1 MSWTRSPRPT
11 SPDAVRALHS
21 LTNLKPRDVPLR
33 VALRNTMAVVAPLA
47 IGIATGH
54 QAAGLAVS
62 SGALNTM
69 FSDQPGPYLLRMARM
84 LAAASGAG
92 LAALVGI
99 LVGASTPW
107 ALLAVI
113 VFSLVGGMMVA
124 LGPMAARVG
133 LTSLIVLLITADMR
147 LPASAAPGVALAMF
161 GGGLLQMLFALAAW
175 PLQRYR
181 PERFALAS
189 VLEQLAQ
196 AARTPSD
203 ASSPPPASQAA
214 SEAVETLHGEYRAR
228 GVAAQAFRI
237 LADTCERARVELV
250 TLGDI
255 GQRIGDAG
263 LREHLRA
270 VTTACADVLDALAD
284 GMRRAQPVAAEPL
297 LDAYAGAVS
306 AFATATTGE
315 LSARD
320 RRLAR
325 IAVARAQGL
334 GGQLRALAR
343 NSALASSR
351 GEIAARSAEARLPA
365 ALRPADPRNILRANL
380 KLSSV
385 ALRHALRCTAC
396 VALSFAVERALAM
409 PHGFWLPMTVAIV
422 LKPDFGGTLRFGLLR
437 TLGTFA
443 GLLVA
448 SVLIHY
454 GMDSDVAKLALMALL
469 CLGFRLYAQAN
480 YALAVALLTGL
491 LVLLFSFEGV
501 APAEAL
507 EMRIIATVL
516 AAVLALGAYLLWPT
530 WESERVQPALAKLVE
545 CYRQHLRA
553 LLAGD
558 MPALHETRNAA
569 RAARTNVLASLERLR
584 ADPRAMQ
591 GKATVERAESL
602 LSNANRLI
610 RAVIPIEAMLID
622 GAKLPAL
629 PELDRF
635 SGEVD
640 AALGAIVAR
649 LSDGKPLQHASLR
662 PAERA
667 LASRLKTDDGDDA
680 VDAALA
686 DACDRI
692 ADSIDSL
699 AHILREAPTTAAPAA
714 PAAAG

>member
-1 MSWTRSPRPT
+1 MRVLRN
-11 SPDAVRALHS
+11 
-21 LTNLKPRDVPLR
+21 LTDLKPGDVPLR
-33 VALRNTMAVVAPLA
+33 VALRNTAAVVAPLA

-54 QAAGLAVS
+54 QAAGLAAT

-69 FSDQPGPYLLRMARM
+69 FSDQPGPYRLRMARM
-84 LAAASGAG
+84 LAAALGAG

-107 ALLAVI
+107 ATLAV
-113 VFSLVGGMMVA
+113 VAFSLVGGMMVA
-124 LGPMAARVG
+124 LGPMATRVG

-147 LPASAAPGVALAMF
+147 LPASNAPGVALAIF
-161 GGGLLQMLFALAAW
+161 GGGLLQLLFALAAW

-196 AARTPSD
+196 AARAPSD

-214 SEAVETLHGEYRAR
+214 SDVVETLHGEYRAR
-228 GVAAQAFRI
+228 GIAVQAFRV
-237 LADTCERARVELV
+237 LAETCERARVELV

-255 GQRIGDAG
+255 GQRIEDAA
-263 LREHLRA
+263 LRERLRA
-270 VTTACADVLDALAD
+270 VATASAEVFDALAD
-284 GMRRAQPVAAEPL
+284 GMRRAQAVQAEAL
-297 LDAYAGAVS
+297 LAAYARAVS
-306 AFATATTGE
+306 AFAGAIRPD
-315 LSARD
+315 LPARD

-325 IAVARAQGL
+325 IALARAEGL

-351 GEIAARSAEARLPA
+351 GEIEARSAEARLPA

-385 ALRHALRCTAC
+385 ALRHALRCTAI
-396 VALSFAVERALAM
+396 VALSFVVERALAM
-409 PHGFWLPMTVAIV
+409 PHGVWLPMTAAIV
-422 LKPDFGGTLRFGLLR
+422 LKPDFGGTLRFGVQR

-454 GMDSDVAKLALMALL
+454 GMDSAPAKLLLMALL

-516 AAVLALGAYLLWPT
+516 AAMLALGAYLLWPT
-530 WESERVQPALAKLVE
+530 WESDRVQPALAKLVE
-545 CYRQHLRA
+545 GYRLHLRA

-558 MPALHETRNAA
+558 MAALHETRNAA
-569 RAARTNVLASLERLR
+569 RSARTNVLASLERLR
-584 ADPRAMQ
+584 AEPRNAP
-591 GKATVERAESL
+591 GRRIVERAESL

-622 GAKLPAL
+622 GATLPAL
-629 PELDRF
+629 PELERF
-635 SGEVD
+635 AGEVD
-640 AALGAIVAR
+640 AALGAIAAR
-649 LSDGKPLQHASLR
+649 LRDGKPLQQPSLR

-667 LASRLKTDDGDDA
+667 LAARLQADDGDDA

-699 AHILREAPTTAAPAA
+699 AHILRESPGAATAAV
-714 PAAAG
+714 AAAG

>member
-1 MSWTRSPRPT
+1 MRFFGN
-11 SPDAVRALHS
+11 
-21 LTNLKPRDVPLR
+21 LTDLRPRDVPWR
-33 VALRNTMAVVAPLA
+33 VALRNTVAVIAPLA
-47 IGIATGH
+47 IGIAIGQ
-54 QAAGLAVS
+54 QAAGLAGT

-69 FSDQPGPYLLRMARM
+69 FSDQPGPYRLRMARM
-84 LAAASGAG
+84 FAAALGAG
-92 LAALVGI
+92 LAALLGI
-99 LVGASTPW
+99 LVGDSLPW
-107 ALLAVI
+107 AMLAV
-113 VFSLVGGMMVA
+113 VAFSLVGGMMVA

-147 LPASAAPGVALAMF
+147 LPASNAPGVALAIF

-203 ASSPPPASQAA
+203 PNAPPPASQAA
-214 SEAVETLHGEYRAR
+214 SDVVETLHGEYRAR
-228 GVAAQAFRI
+228 GIAVQAFRV
-237 LADTCERARVELV
+237 LAETCERARVELV

-255 GQRIGDAG
+255 GHRVEDAT
-263 LREHLRA
+263 LRERLRG
-270 VTTACADVLDALAD
+270 VTDACAVVFDALAD
-284 GMRRAQPVAAEPL
+284 GMRRAEPVEAEPL
-297 LDAYAGAVS
+297 LAAYTRAVS
-306 AFATATTGE
+306 ALDAAIHGDMP
-315 LSARD
+315 ARD

-325 IAVARAQGL
+325 IARARAQGL

-351 GEIAARSAEARLPA
+351 GEIEARSAEARLPA
-365 ALRPADPRNILRANL
+365 ALRPADPFNILRANL

-385 ALRHALRCTAC
+385 ALRHALRCTAI

-409 PHGFWLPMTVAIV
+409 SHGVWLPMTAAIV
-422 LKPDFGGTLRFGLLR
+422 LKPDFGGTLRFGVQR

-454 GMDSDVAKLALMALL
+454 GMDSVVARLALMALL

-501 APAEAL
+501 APAAAL

-516 AAVLALGAYLLWPT
+516 AAVLALGAYLAWPT
-530 WESERVQPALAKLVE
+530 WESERVQPALAKLIE

-553 LLAGD
+553 LLASD
-558 MPALHETRNAA
+558 MAALHETRNAS
-569 RAARTNVLASLERLR
+569 RSARTNVLASLERLR
-584 ADPRAMQ
+584 AEPHTAPVRR
-591 GKATVERAESL
+591 TIERAESM

-622 GAKLPAL
+622 GAKLPTL

-635 SGEVD
+635 AGEVD
-640 AALGAIVAR
+640 AALLAIATGLR
-649 LSDGKPLQHASLR
+649 RGQPQQFAPLR
-662 PAERA
+662 PAERT
-667 LASRLKTDDGDDA
+667 LAARLQADDGDDA

-699 AHILREAPTTAAPAA
+699 GHILRGARAEAAMA

>member
-1 MSWTRSPRPT
+1 MRELRSL
-11 SPDAVRALHS
+11 A
-21 LTNLKPRDVPLR
+21 NLNPRDVPWR
-33 VALRNTMAVVAPLA
+33 VALRNTVAVVAPLA
-47 IGIATGH
+47 IGIAIGQ
-54 QAAGLAVS
+54 QAAGLAAT

-69 FSDQPGPYLLRMARM
+69 FSDQPGPYRLRIARM
-84 LAAASGAG
+84 LAAATGAG
-92 LAALVGI
+92 LAALIGI
-99 LVGASTPW
+99 LVGTSTPS
-107 ALLAVI
+107 ALPAVLAC
-113 VFSLVGGMMVA
+113 SLAGGMMVA

-147 LPASAAPGVALAMF
+147 LPASAAPGVAFAIFL
-161 GGGLLQMLFALAAW
+161 GGILQMLFALAAW

-181 PERFALAS
+181 PERFALAA

-196 AARTPSD
+196 AARTPTD
-203 ASSPPPASQAA
+203 PAAPPPASQAA
-214 SEAVETLHGEYRAR
+214 GDVVETLHGEYRAR
-228 GVAAQAFRI
+228 GVAVQAFRV
-237 LADTCERARVELV
+237 LAETCERARVELV

-255 GQRIGDAG
+255 GHRIGDDS
-263 LREHLRA
+263 LRA
-270 VTTACADVLDALAD
+270 SLRATTDASAGVFEAIAS
-284 GMRRAQPVAAEPL
+284 GMRRAQPVDAEPL
-297 LDAYAGAVS
+297 LAAYAQAVLV
-306 AFATATTGE
+306 FAAAIDAGTST
-315 LSARD
+315 RD

-325 IAVARAQGL
+325 IAMARAQGL

-351 GEIAARSAEARLPA
+351 GEIEARSAEARLPA
-365 ALRPADPRNILRANL
+365 ALRPADPFNILRANL

-385 ALRHALRCTAC
+385 ALRHALRCAGC
-396 VALSFAVERALAM
+396 VGLSFAVERALAM
-409 PHGFWLPMTVAIV
+409 PHGAWLPMTTAIV
-422 LKPDFGGTLRFGLLR
+422 LKPDFGGTLRFGVLR

-448 SVLIHY
+448 SVLIHQ
-454 GMDSDVAKLALMALL
+454 GMDSVVARLALMALL

-507 EMRIIATVL
+507 EMRIVATVL
-516 AAVLALGAYLLWPT
+516 AAMLALGAYLLWPT
-530 WESERVQPALAKLVE
+530 WESERVQPALSKLVE
-545 CYRQHLRA
+545 SYRLHLRA
-553 LLAGD
+553 MLAGD
-558 MPALHETRNAA
+558 RPALHETRSAA

-584 ADPRAMQ
+584 AEPRGAA
-591 GKATVERAESL
+591 GRTVVERAESL

-629 PELDRF
+629 PELARF
-635 SGEVD
+635 AAEVD
-640 AALGAIVAR
+640 AALLAVATALR
-649 LSDGKPLQHASLR
+649 DGQPQPVASLR

-667 LASRLKTDDGDDA
+667 LAARLGADDGEDA

-692 ADSIDSL
+692 ADSVDSL
-699 AHILREAPTTAAPAA
+699 GHILRGARADAGMAPAV
-714 PAAAG
+714 AG

>member
-1 MSWTRSPRPT
+1 MRDLRT
-11 SPDAVRALHS
+11 
-21 LTNLKPRDVPLR
+21 LTDFRPRDVPLR
-33 VALRNTMAVVAPLA
+33 VALRNAAAVVAPLA
-47 IGIATGH
+47 IGIATGQ
-54 QAAGLAVS
+54 QAAGLAAT

-69 FSDQPGPYLLRMARM
+69 FSDQPGPYRLRMARM
-84 LAAASGAG
+84 FAAALGAG

-107 ALLAVI
+107 ALLAV
-113 VFSLVGGMMVA
+113 VAFSLVGGMMVA

-147 LPASAAPGVALAMF
+147 LPASAAPGVALAIF
-161 GGGLLQMLFALAAW
+161 AGGLLQMLFALAAW

-203 ASSPPPASQAA
+203 SNAPPPASQAA
-214 SEAVETLHGEYRAR
+214 SDAVETLHGEYRAR
-228 GVAAQAFRI
+228 GIAVQAFRV

-255 GQRIGDAG
+255 GQRIGDAA
-263 LREHLRA
+263 LRERLHA
-270 VTTACADVLDALAD
+270 ITTACADVLDALAD
-284 GMRRAQPVAAEPL
+284 GMRRAQAVEADPL
-297 LDAYAGAVS
+297 LDAYAAAVS
-306 AFATATTGE
+306 AFADTSTGE
-315 LSARD
+315 LPARD

-325 IAVARAQGL
+325 IAVVRAQGL

-351 GEIAARSAEARLPA
+351 GEIAARAAEARLPA

-380 KLSSV
+380 KLSSA

-409 PHGFWLPMTVAIV
+409 PHGVWLPMTAAIV
-422 LKPDFGGTLRFGLLR
+422 LKPDFGGTLRFGVLR

-454 GMDSDVAKLALMALL
+454 GMDSAPAKLALMALL
-469 CLGFRLYAQAN
+469 CIGFRLYAQAN

-530 WESERVQPALAKLVE
+530 WETDRVQPALASLIE

-553 LLAGD
+553 MLAAD

-584 ADPRAMQ
+584 AEPRGAQ
-591 GKATVERAESL
+591 GKARVERAESL

-622 GAKLPAL
+622 KAKLPEL
-629 PELDRF
+629 PELQRF
-635 SGEVD
+635 AAEVD
-640 AALGAIVAR
+640 AALGAIAASLR
-649 LSDGKPLQHASLR
+649 SGKPLQFASLR
-662 PAERA
+662 PTERA
-667 LASRLKTDDGDDA
+667 LAARLKADDGDDA

-699 AHILREAPTTAAPAA
+699 AHILREAPAAAA
-714 PAAAG
+714 VPAAAG

>member
-1 MSWTRSPRPT
+1 
-11 SPDAVRALHS
+11 VRDLHS
-21 LTNLKPRDVPLR
+21 LGNLKPRDVPLR
-33 VALRNTMAVVAPLA
+33 VALRNTAAVVAPLA

-54 QAAGLAVS
+54 EAAGLAAS

-69 FSDQPGPYLLRMARM
+69 FSDQPGPYRLRLARM
-84 LAAASGAG
+84 FAAATGAG

-107 ALLAVI
+107 ALLAV
-113 VFSLVGGMMVA
+113 VAFSLAGGMMVA

-133 LTSLIVLLITADMR
+133 LTSLIALLITADMR
-147 LPASAAPGVALAMF
+147 LPAANAPGVALAIF
-161 GGGLLQMLFALAAW
+161 CGGVLQLLFALAAW

-196 AARTPSD
+196 AARAPSD
-203 ASSPPPASQAA
+203 PNSPPPVSQAA
-214 SEAVETLHGEYRAR
+214 GEAVETLHGEYRAR
-228 GVAAQAFRI
+228 GVAVQAFRV
-237 LADTCERARVELV
+237 LAEACERARVELV

-255 GQRIGDAG
+255 GHRIRDPG
-263 LREHLRA
+263 LRERLRA
-270 VTTACADVLDALAD
+270 VTDACAGVFEALAD
-284 GMRRAQPVAAEPL
+284 GMRRAQPIVAEPL
-297 LDAYAGAVS
+297 LAAYTQAVS
-306 AFATATTGE
+306 ALDAAIGADTP
-315 LSARD
+315 ARD

-325 IAVARAQGL
+325 IARVRAQGL

-351 GEIAARSAEARLPA
+351 GEIEARSAEARLPA
-365 ALRPADPRNILRANL
+365 ALRPADPFNILRANL

-385 ALRHALRCTAC
+385 ALRHALRCTVC
-396 VALSFAVERALAM
+396 VGLSFAAERALAM
-409 PHGFWLPMTVAIV
+409 PHGVWLPMTTAIV

-454 GMDSDVAKLALMALL
+454 GMDSVVARLALMALL

-501 APAEAL
+501 APAAAL

-516 AAVLALGAYLLWPT
+516 AAALAVGAYLLWPT
-530 WESERVQPALAKLVE
+530 WESAHVQPALAKLIE
-545 CYRQHLRA
+545 CYRLHLRA
-553 LLAGD
+553 MLAGD

-569 RAARTNVLASLERLR
+569 RSARTNVLASLERLR
-584 ADPRAMQ
+584 AEPRGAA
-591 GKATVERAESL
+591 GPRTVERAESL

-610 RAVIPIEAMLID
+610 RAAIPIEAMLID
-622 GAKLPAL
+622 GARLPAL
-629 PELDRF
+629 PELARF
-635 SGEVD
+635 AAEVD
-640 AALGAIVAR
+640 ADLLAIATGLRSGQPRQV
-649 LSDGKPLQHASLR
+649 ASLR

-667 LASRLKTDDGDDA
+667 LAARLQADDGDDA

-692 ADSIDSL
+692 ADSVDSL
-699 AHILREAPTTAAPAA
+699 AHILRGAHAEAAVA

>member
-1 MSWTRSPRPT
+1 
-11 SPDAVRALHS
+11 VRALHS
-21 LTNLKPRDVPLR
+21 LTNLKPRDVPWR
-33 VALRNTMAVVAPLA
+33 VALRNTVAVLAPLA
-47 IGIATGH
+47 IGVAVG
-54 QAAGLAVS
+54 QEAAGLAAT

-69 FSDQPGPYLLRMARM
+69 FSDQPGPYRLRMARM
-84 LAAASGAG
+84 LAAATGAG

-107 ALLAVI
+107 ALLAV
-113 VFSLVGGMMVA
+113 VAYSLVGGMMVA

-133 LTSLIVLLITADMR
+133 LTSLIVLLITADMH
-147 LPASAAPGVALAMF
+147 LPVHAAPGVAFAIFL
-161 GGGLLQMLFALAAW
+161 GGVLQMLFALAAW

-181 PERFALAS
+181 PERFALAA

-196 AARTPSD
+196 AARAPTDPN
-203 ASSPPPASQAA
+203 APPPASQAA
-214 SEAVETLHGEYRAR
+214 GDAVETLHGEYRAR
-228 GVAAQAFRI
+228 GVAVQAFRV
-237 LADTCERARVELV
+237 LAETCERARVELV

-255 GQRIGDAG
+255 GHRIDDDG
-263 LREHLRA
+263 LRQRLRA
-270 VTTACADVLDALAD
+270 ATDASADVFDAVAD
-284 GMRRAQPVAAEPL
+284 GMRRAQAVDAEAL
-297 LDAYAGAVS
+297 LAAYARAVL
-306 AFATATTGE
+306 AFGTAADAGTPV
-315 LSARD
+315 RD

-325 IAVARAQGL
+325 IARARAEGL

-351 GEIAARSAEARLPA
+351 GEIEARSAEARLPA
-365 ALRPADPRNILRANL
+365 ALRPADPFNILRANL

-385 ALRHALRCTAC
+385 ALRHALRCTTI
-396 VALSFAVERALAM
+396 VALSFLCERALAM
-409 PHGFWLPMTVAIV
+409 PHGVWLPMTAAIV
-422 LKPDFGGTLRFGLLR
+422 LKPDFGGTLRFGVQR

-454 GMDSDVAKLALMALL
+454 GMDDVVARLALMALF

-501 APAEAL
+501 APAAAL

-530 WESERVQPALAKLVE
+530 WESDRAQPALAKLIE
-545 CYRQHLRA
+545 CYRLHLGA

-558 MPALHETRNAA
+558 MPGLHETRNAA
-569 RAARTNVLASLERLR
+569 RSARTNVLASLERLR
-584 ADPRAMQ
+584 AEPRGAA
-591 GKATVERAESL
+591 GPRIVERAESL

-629 PELDRF
+629 PELARF
-635 SGEVD
+635 AGEVD
-640 AALGAIVAR
+640 VAMLAIATGLRNGQPQQV
-649 LSDGKPLQHASLR
+649 ASLR

-667 LASRLKTDDGDDA
+667 LAARLRADDGDDA

-699 AHILREAPTTAAPAA
+699 GHILRGTSAGAAMA

>member
-1 MSWTRSPRPT
+1 MRVLRN
-11 SPDAVRALHS
+11 
-21 LTNLKPRDVPLR
+21 LTDLKPRDVPLR
-33 VALRNTMAVVAPLA
+33 VALRNTVAVLAPLA
-47 IGIATGH
+47 IGIATGQ
-54 QAAGLAVS
+54 QAAGLAAT

-69 FSDQPGPYLLRMARM
+69 FSDQPGPYRLRMARM
-84 LAAASGAG
+84 FAAATGAG
-92 LAALVGI
+92 LAALLGI

-107 ALLAVI
+107 AALVVVAYA
-113 VFSLVGGMMVA
+113 LVGGMMVA

-147 LPASAAPGVALAMF
+147 LPASNAVGVALAIF

-181 PERFALAS
+181 PERFAVAA

-196 AARTPSD
+196 AARAPTD
-203 ASSPPPASQAA
+203 ASAPPPVSQAA

-228 GVAAQAFRI
+228 GIAVQAFRV
-237 LADTCERARVELV
+237 LAETCERARVELV

-255 GQRIGDAG
+255 GHRIEDAG
-263 LREHLRA
+263 LRDRLHA
-270 VTTACADVLDALAD
+270 IATASAGIFDALAD
-284 GMRRAQPVAAEPL
+284 GMRRAQAVDAEAML
-297 LDAYAGAVS
+297 AGYAQAVS
-306 AFATATTGE
+306 AFGAAIHSG
-315 LSARD
+315 LPARD

-325 IAVARAQGL
+325 IALARGEGL

-351 GEIAARSAEARLPA
+351 GEIEARSAEARLPA

-385 ALRHALRCTAC
+385 ALRHALRCTVV
-396 VALSFAVERALAM
+396 VALSFVVERALAM
-409 PHGFWLPMTVAIV
+409 PHGVWLPMTAAIV
-422 LKPDFGGTLRFGLLR
+422 LKPDFGGTLRFGVQR

-454 GMDSDVAKLALMALL
+454 GMDSAVAKLALMALL
-469 CLGFRLYAQAN
+469 CLGFRLYAQTN

-501 APAEAL
+501 PPAEAL
-507 EMRIIATVL
+507 QMRILATVL
-516 AAVLALGAYLLWPT
+516 AAMLALGAYLLWPT

-569 RAARTNVLASLERLR
+569 RSARTNVLASLERLR
-584 ADPRAMQ
+584 AEPKNAPGRR
-591 GKATVERAESL
+591 TIERAESL

-635 SGEVD
+635 AGEVD
-640 AALGAIVAR
+640 AALLAIAGSLR
-649 LSDGKPLQHASLR
+649 DGQPVQAGSLR

-667 LASRLKTDDGDDA
+667 LATRLQSDDGDDA
-680 VDAALA
+680 VDAALS

-699 AHILREAPTTAAPAA
+699 VHILREARATAPVAATAA
-714 PAAAG
+714 G

>member
-1 MSWTRSPRPT
+1 M
-11 SPDAVRALHS
+11 RALHS
-21 LTNLKPRDVPLR
+21 LTNLKPRDVPWR
-33 VALRNTMAVVAPLA
+33 VALRNTVAVLAPLA
-47 IGIATGH
+47 IGIAIGQ
-54 QAAGLAVS
+54 QAAGLAAT

-69 FSDQPGPYLLRMARM
+69 FSDQPGPYRLRMARM
-84 LAAASGAG
+84 LAAATGAG

-99 LVGASTPW
+99 FVGASTPW
-107 ALLAVI
+107 ALLAVAAY
-113 VFSLVGGMMVA
+113 SLVGGMMVA

-147 LPASAAPGVALAMF
+147 LPVHAAPGVAFAIF
-161 GGGLLQMLFALAAW
+161 CGGLLQLLFALAAW

-181 PERFALAS
+181 PERFALAA

-196 AARTPSD
+196 AARAPTDPN
-203 ASSPPPASQAA
+203 SPPPVSQAA
-214 SEAVETLHGEYRAR
+214 GEAVETLHGEYRAR
-228 GVAAQAFRI
+228 GVAVQAFRV
-237 LADTCERARVELV
+237 LAETCERARVELV

-255 GQRIGDAG
+255 GHRIDHAI
-263 LREHLRA
+263 LRERLRGVA
-270 VTTACADVLDALAD
+270 DACADVLDALAD
-284 GMRRAQPVAAEPL
+284 GMRRAQPVDAEALLAAYTRAVL
-297 LDAYAGAVS
+297 AFGAAADAGIPV
-306 AFATATTGE
+306 
-315 LSARD
+315 RD

-325 IAVARAQGL
+325 IARARAEGL

-343 NSALASSR
+343 NSVLASSR
-351 GEIAARSAEARLPA
+351 GEIEAREAEARLPV
-365 ALRPADPRNILRANL
+365 ALRPADPFNILRANL

-385 ALRHALRCTAC
+385 ALRHALRCTVI
-396 VALSFAVERALAM
+396 VALSFACERALAM
-409 PHGFWLPMTVAIV
+409 PHGVWLPMTAAIV

-454 GMDSDVAKLALMALL
+454 GMHGVVARLALMGLF

-501 APAEAL
+501 APAAAL

-516 AAVLALGAYLLWPT
+516 AAALALGAYLAWPT
-530 WESERVQPALAKLVE
+530 WESERVQPALAKLIE

-553 LLAGD
+553 MLAGD
-558 MPALHETRNAA
+558 RPALHETRNAA
-569 RAARTNVLASLERLR
+569 RSARTNVLASLERLR
-584 ADPRAMQ
+584 AEPRLAA
-591 GKATVERAESL
+591 GSRTVERAESL

-610 RAVIPIEAMLID
+610 RAAIPIEAMLID

-629 PELDRF
+629 PELRRF
-635 SGEVD
+635 AAEVD
-640 AALGAIVAR
+640 AALLAVATALR
-649 LSDGKPLQHASLR
+649 NGQPQPVASLR

-667 LASRLKTDDGDDA
+667 LAARLRADDGDDA

-692 ADSIDSL
+692 ADSVDSL
-699 AHILREAPTTAAPAA
+699 GHILRGARANAGMAPAV
-714 PAAAG
+714 AG

>member
-1 MSWTRSPRPT
+1 
-11 SPDAVRALHS
+11 VRDLHG
-21 LTNLKPRDVPLR
+21 LTNLKPRDVPMR
-33 VALRNTMAVVAPLA
+33 VALRNTAAVLAPLA
-47 IGIATGH
+47 VGIAIG
-54 QAAGLAVS
+54 QEAAGLAVT

-69 FSDQPGPYLLRMARM
+69 FSDQPGPYRLRMARM
-84 LAAASGAG
+84 FAAAAGAG

-99 LVGASTPW
+99 AVGASTSW
-107 ALLAVI
+107 ALLAV
-113 VFSLVGGMMVA
+113 VAYSLVGGMMVA

-133 LTSLIVLLITADMR
+133 LTSLIVLLITTDMQ
-147 LPASAAPGVALAMF
+147 LPASSAPGVAFAIFL
-161 GGGLLQMLFALAAW
+161 GGILQMLFALAAW

-181 PERFALAS
+181 PERFALAT

-196 AARTPSD
+196 AARTPTD
-203 ASSPPPASQAA
+203 ANAPPPASQAA
-214 SEAVETLHGEYRAR
+214 GDAVETLHGEYRAR
-228 GVAAQAFRI
+228 GVAVQAFRV
-237 LADTCERARVELV
+237 LAETCERARVELV

-255 GQRIGDAG
+255 GHRIGNAD
-263 LREHLRA
+263 LRERLRA
-270 VTTACADVLDALAD
+270 TTDASAWVFDAIAD
-284 GMRRAQPVAAEPL
+284 GMRRAQAVDAESL
-297 LDAYAGAVS
+297 LDAYTQTVVAFGA
-306 AFATATTGE
+306 ALDADTD
-315 LSARD
+315 ARD

-351 GEIAARSAEARLPA
+351 GEIEARSAEARLPA
-365 ALRPADPRNILRANL
+365 ALRPADPFNILRANL

-385 ALRHALRCTAC
+385 ALRHALRCTAI
-396 VALSFAVERALAM
+396 VALSFLVERALAM
-409 PHGFWLPMTVAIV
+409 PHGVWLPMTAAIV
-422 LKPDFGGTLRFGLLR
+422 LKPDFGGTLRFGALR

-443 GLLVA
+443 GLLIA

-454 GMDSDVAKLALMALL
+454 GMDGAPAKLALMALL

-507 EMRIIATVL
+507 EMRVVATVL

-530 WESERVQPALAKLVE
+530 WESDRVQPALAKLIE

-558 MPALHETRNAA
+558 MAALHETRNAA
-569 RAARTNVLASLERLR
+569 RSARTNVLASLERLR
-584 ADPRAMQ
+584 AEPRGATAP
-591 GKATVERAESL
+591 KAVERAESL

-622 GAKLPAL
+622 GAELPAL
-629 PELDRF
+629 PELERF
-635 SGEVD
+635 TAEVD
-640 AALGAIVAR
+640 AALLAIANGLRNDQPV
-649 LSDGKPLQHASLR
+649 QVASLR

-667 LASRLKTDDGDDA
+667 LAAGLHADDGDDA

-699 AHILREAPTTAAPAA
+699 VHILRGTRAGATAV

>member
-1 MSWTRSPRPT
+1 MRVLRT
-11 SPDAVRALHS
+11 
-21 LTNLKPRDVPLR
+21 LTDFRPRDVPWR
-33 VALRNTMAVVAPLA
+33 VALRNTLAVVAPLA

-54 QAAGLAVS
+54 QAAGLGVS

-69 FSDQPGPYLLRMARM
+69 FSDQPGPYRLRMARM
-84 LAAASGAG
+84 LAAAFGAG

-99 LVGASTPW
+99 LVGTSTPW
-107 ALLAVI
+107 LLLAVLA
-113 VFSLVGGMMVA
+113 FSSVGGMLVA

-147 LPASAAPGVALAMF
+147 LPAAAAPGVAGAIL

-196 AARTPSD
+196 AARSPSD
-203 ASSPPPASQAA
+203 SSAPPPASQAA
-214 SEAVETLHGEYRAR
+214 SDAVETLHGEYRAR
-228 GVAAQAFRI
+228 GIAVQAFRV

-255 GQRIGDAG
+255 GLRIADAA
-263 LREHLRA
+263 LRERLHA
-270 VTTACADVLDALAD
+270 VTAACADVLDALAE
-284 GMRRAQPVAAEPL
+284 GMRRAQPVAADPL
-297 LDAYAGAVS
+297 LDAYASAVS
-306 AFATATTGE
+306 RFAGAASGE
-315 LSARD
+315 LPARD

-325 IAVARAQGL
+325 IALVRAQGL

-351 GEIAARSAEARLPA
+351 GEIAAREAEARLPA

-380 KLSSV
+380 NLSSV
-385 ALRHALRCTAC
+385 ALRHALRCTVC
-396 VALSFAVERALAM
+396 VVLSVVVERALAI
-409 PHGFWLPMTVAIV
+409 PHGVWLPMTAAIV
-422 LKPDFGGTLRFGLLR
+422 LKPDFGGTLRFGVLR

-454 GMDSDVAKLALMALL
+454 GMDSAPAKLLLMALL

-516 AAVLALGAYLLWPT
+516 GAALALCAYLAWPT
-530 WESERVQPALAKLVE
+530 WESERVQPALAKLIE
-545 CYRQHLRA
+545 CYRRHLRV
-553 LLAGD
+553 LHAGD
-558 MPALHETRNAA
+558 MAALHETRNAA
-569 RAARTNVLASLERLR
+569 RAARTNMLASLERLR
-584 ADPRAMQ
+584 ADPRSAQ
-591 GKATVERAESL
+591 GRRTVERAESL

-629 PELDRF
+629 SEFDRF
-635 SGEVD
+635 AGDVD
-640 AALGAIVAR
+640 AALGAIVVALR
-649 LSDGKPLQHASLR
+649 SGKPLQHASLR

-667 LASRLKTDDGDDA
+667 LAARLRTDDGDDA

-699 AHILREAPTTAAPAA
+699 AHLLRETPATTAV

>member
-1 MSWTRSPRPT
+1 MR
-11 SPDAVRALHS
+11 DLHG
-21 LTNLKPRDVPLR
+21 LTNLKPRDVPWR
-33 VALRNTMAVVAPLA
+33 VALRNTVAVIAPLA
-47 IGIATGH
+47 VAVAFGQPAVGVAAT
-54 QAAGLAVS
+54 

-69 FSDQPGPYLLRMARM
+69 FSDQPGPYRLRMERM
-84 LAAASGAG
+84 FTAALGAG

-99 LVGASTPW
+99 LVGASTPS
-107 ALLAVI
+107 ALLAV
-113 VFSLVGGMMVA
+113 VAYSFVGGMLVA

-147 LPASAAPGVALAMF
+147 LPASAAPGVALAIF

-181 PERFALAS
+181 PERFALAA

-196 AARTPSD
+196 AARAPSD
-203 ASSPPPASQAA
+203 PNAPPPASQAA
-214 SEAVETLHGEYRAR
+214 GDVVETLHGEYRAR
-228 GVAAQAFRI
+228 GVAVQAFRV
-237 LADTCERARVELV
+237 LAETCERARVELV

-255 GQRIGDAG
+255 GHRIEDGA
-263 LREHLRA
+263 LRERLFA
-270 VTTACADVLDALAD
+270 ITTASADVFDAIAE
-284 GMRRAQPVAAEPL
+284 GMRRAQAIDAEALLAAYTGSVAAFAAAV
-297 LDAYAGAVS
+297 DAD
-306 AFATATTGE
+306 TP
-315 LSARD
+315 ARD

-325 IAVARAQGL
+325 IARARAEGL

-351 GEIAARSAEARLPA
+351 GEIEARSAEARLPV
-365 ALRPADPRNILRANL
+365 ALRPADPFNILRANL

-385 ALRHALRCTAC
+385 AMRHALRCTAI

-409 PHGFWLPMTVAIV
+409 PHGVWLPMTAAIV
-422 LKPDFGGTLRFGLLR
+422 LKPDFGGTLRFGVQR

-454 GMDSDVAKLALMALL
+454 GMDSVVARLGLMALL
-469 CLGFRLYAQAN
+469 CLGFRLYAQTN
-480 YALAVALLTGL
+480 YALAVASLTGL
-491 LVLLFSFEGV
+491 LVLLFSFEGI
-501 APAEAL
+501 APAAAL

-530 WESERVQPALAKLVE
+530 WESERVQPTLSKLIE
-545 CYRQHLRA
+545 CYRLHLRA

-558 MPALHETRNAA
+558 LPGLHETRNAA
-569 RAARTNVLASLERLR
+569 RSARTNVLASLERLR
-584 ADPRAMQ
+584 AEPRSATGPRA
-591 GKATVERAESL
+591 VERAESL

-610 RAVIPIEAMLID
+610 RGVIPIEAMLID

-629 PELDRF
+629 PELARF
-635 SGEVD
+635 AAEVD
-640 AALGAIVAR
+640 AALLAITDSLRDDQPAQV
-649 LSDGKPLQHASLR
+649 ASLR

-667 LASRLKTDDGDDA
+667 LAARLRADDGDDA

-699 AHILREAPTTAAPAA
+699 AHILRGTRAEPGVVPATVA
-714 PAAAG
+714 VAG

>member
-1 MSWTRSPRPT
+1 
-11 SPDAVRALHS
+11 VRDLHS
-21 LTNLKPRDVPLR
+21 LTNLKPRDVPWR
-33 VALRNTMAVVAPLA
+33 VAVRNTVAVVAPLA
-47 IGIATGH
+47 LGVAIGQ
-54 QAAGLAVS
+54 QAAGLAAT

-69 FSDQPGPYLLRMARM
+69 FSDQPGPYRLRMARM
-84 LAAASGAG
+84 LAAATGAG

-107 ALLAVI
+107 ALLAV
-113 VFSLVGGMMVA
+113 VAYSLGGGMMVA

-147 LPASAAPGVALAMF
+147 LPASAAPGVAFAIFL
-161 GGGLLQMLFALAAW
+161 GGLLQMLFALAAW

-196 AARTPSD
+196 AARAPSEPN
-203 ASSPPPASQAA
+203 APPPVSQAA
-214 SEAVETLHGEYRAR
+214 GDVVETLHGEYRAR
-228 GVAAQAFRI
+228 GVAVQAFRV
-237 LADTCERARVELV
+237 LAETCERARVELV

-255 GQRIGDAG
+255 GHRIVDPA
-263 LREHLRA
+263 LRERLRA
-270 VTTACADVLDALAD
+270 ATDVCADVFDALAE
-284 GMRRAQPVAAEPL
+284 GMRRAQPVDAEPL
-297 LDAYAGAVS
+297 LAAYARAV
-306 AFATATTGE
+306 AEFAAAMDAETPT
-315 LSARD
+315 RD

-325 IAVARAQGL
+325 IARARAEGL

-351 GEIAARSAEARLPA
+351 GEIEARSAEARLPA
-365 ALRPADPRNILRANL
+365 ALRPADPFNILRANL

-385 ALRHALRCTAC
+385 ALRHALRCTVC
-396 VALSFAVERALAM
+396 VGLSFVVERALAM
-409 PHGFWLPMTVAIV
+409 PHGVWLPMTAAIV
-422 LKPDFGGTLRFGLLR
+422 LKPDFGGTLRFGVLR

-454 GMDSDVAKLALMALL
+454 SMDGAVARLALMALL

-501 APAEAL
+501 APAAAL
-507 EMRIIATVL
+507 EMRIVATVL

-530 WESERVQPALAKLVE
+530 WESERVQPALAKLLDS
-545 CYRQHLRA
+545 YRLHLRA

-558 MPALHETRNAA
+558 MGALHETRNAA
-569 RAARTNVLASLERLR
+569 RSARTNVLASLERLR
-584 ADPRAMQ
+584 AEPRNAA
-591 GKATVERAESL
+591 GPKVVERAESL
-602 LSNANRLI
+602 LSNANRLV

-622 GAKLPAL
+622 GARLPGL
-629 PELDRF
+629 PELGRF
-635 SGEVD
+635 AGEVD
-640 AALGAIVAR
+640 AALLAAAKSLR
-649 LSDGKPLQHASLR
+649 DGGPVQAASLR

-667 LASRLKTDDGDDA
+667 LAERLRADDGDDA
-680 VDAALA
+680 VDAALS

-692 ADSIDSL
+692 ADSVDSL
-699 AHILREAPTTAAPAA
+699 VHILRGARAEAGVAS
-714 PAAAG
+714 AAAG

>member
-1 MSWTRSPRPT
+1 
-11 SPDAVRALHS
+11 VRVLRT
-21 LTNLKPRDVPLR
+21 LTDFRPRDVPLR
-33 VALRNTMAVVAPLA
+33 VALRNTVAVVAPLA
-47 IGIATGH
+47 IGIATGYE
-54 QAAGLAVS
+54 AAGLGVG

-69 FSDQPGPYLLRMARM
+69 FSDQPGPYRLRMARM
-84 LAAASGAG
+84 LAAAFGAG

-99 LVGASTPW
+99 LVGDSMPW
-107 ALLAVI
+107 ALPAV
-113 VFSLVGGMMVA
+113 VAFSLVGGMMVA

-133 LTSLIVLLITADMR
+133 LTSLIVLLVTADMR
-147 LPASAAPGVALAMF
+147 LPASAAPGVAGAIL

-196 AARTPSD
+196 AARSPSD
-203 ASSPPPASQAA
+203 SSAPPPASQAA
-214 SEAVETLHGEYRAR
+214 SDAVETLHGEYRAR
-228 GVAAQAFRI
+228 GIAVQAFRV

-255 GQRIGDAG
+255 GLRIADAA
-263 LREHLRA
+263 LRERLHA
-270 VTTACADVLDALAD
+270 VTAACADVLDALAE
-284 GMRRAQPVAAEPL
+284 GMRRAQPVAADPL

-306 AFATATTGE
+306 RFAGAAGGQ
-315 LSARD
+315 LHARD

-325 IAVARAQGL
+325 IALARAQGL

-343 NSALASSR
+343 NSDLASSR
-351 GEIAARSAEARLPA
+351 GEIAARAAEARLPA

-385 ALRHALRCTAC
+385 ALRHALRCTVC
-396 VALSFAVERALAM
+396 VGLSFVVERALAM
-409 PHGFWLPMTVAIV
+409 PHGVWLPMTAAIV
-422 LKPDFGGTLRFGLLR
+422 LKPDFGGTLRFGVLR

-454 GMDSDVAKLALMALL
+454 GMDSVVARLALMALL

-530 WESERVQPALAKLVE
+530 WESERVQPALAKLIE
-545 CYRQHLRA
+545 CYRLHLRA
-553 LLAGD
+553 LHAGD
-558 MPALHETRNAA
+558 MAALHETRNAA
-569 RAARTNVLASLERLR
+569 RAARTNMLASLERLR
-584 ADPRAMQ
+584 ADPRSAQ
-591 GKATVERAESL
+591 GQRTVERAESL

-622 GAKLPAL
+622 GAQHPAL
-629 PELDRF
+629 PQCDRCA
-635 SGEVD
+635 SDED
-640 AALGAIVAR
+640 AALGAIVVALR
-649 LSDGKPLQHASLR
+649 SGKPLLHAPLR

-667 LASRLKTDDGDDA
+667 LAARLKADDGDDA

-692 ADSIDSL
+692 ADSIDGL
-699 AHILREAPTTAAPAA
+699 AHILRETPTATTAAPAA
-714 PAAAG
+714 AG

>member
-1 MSWTRSPRPT
+1 M
-11 SPDAVRALHS
+11 
-21 LTNLKPRDVPLR
+21 R
-33 VALRNTMAVVAPLA
+33 VALRNTVAVLAPLA
-47 IGIATGH
+47 IGIAIGQ
-54 QAAGLAVS
+54 QAAGLAAT

-69 FSDQPGPYLLRMARM
+69 FSDQPGPYRLRMARM
-84 LAAASGAG
+84 LAAATGAG

-107 ALLAVI
+107 TLLAV
-113 VFSLVGGMMVA
+113 VAYSLAGGMMVA

-147 LPASAAPGVALAMF
+147 LPAHAAPGVALAIF

-196 AARTPSD
+196 AARAPSD
-203 ASSPPPASQAA
+203 PNAPPPASQAA
-214 SEAVETLHGEYRAR
+214 SDVVETLHGEYRAR
-228 GVAAQAFRI
+228 GIAVQAFRV

-255 GQRIGDAG
+255 GQRIADAG
-263 LREHLRA
+263 LGERLHA

-284 GMRRAQPVAAEPL
+284 GMRRAQPVAADPL
-297 LDAYAGAVS
+297 LEAYAGKVS
-306 AFATATTGE
+306 GFADAASGE
-315 LSARD
+315 LPARD

-325 IAVARAQGL
+325 IALVRAQGL

-351 GEIAARSAEARLPA
+351 GEIEARSAEARLPA

-385 ALRHALRCTAC
+385 ALRHALRCTVC
-396 VALSFAVERALAM
+396 VGLSFVVERALAM
-409 PHGFWLPMTVAIV
+409 PHGVWLPMTTAIV

-454 GMDSDVAKLALMALL
+454 GMDSAPAKLALMALL

-530 WESERVQPALAKLVE
+530 WESERVQPALASLIE

-558 MPALHETRNAA
+558 MPALHETRNAS
-569 RAARTNVLASLERLR
+569 RSARTNVLASLERLR
-584 ADPRAMQ
+584 AEPRGAA
-591 GKATVERAESL
+591 GPKTVERAESL

-610 RAVIPIEAMLID
+610 RAAIPIEAMLID
-622 GAKLPAL
+622 KAKLPEL
-629 PELDRF
+629 PELQRF
-635 SGEVD
+635 AAEVD
-640 AALGAIVAR
+640 AALGAIVASLR
-649 LSDGKPLQHASLR
+649 NGKPLQHASLR
-662 PAERA
+662 PGERA
-667 LASRLKTDDGDDA
+667 LAARLKADDGDDA

-699 AHILREAPTTAAPAA
+699 AHILRETSAAATAA